1 MGYDMEKLKFLL
13 AGNPNVGKSTVFNQ
27 LTGMKQH
34 VGNWPGKTVEL
45 KSGRCKFENYEIELI
60 DLPGNYSLTPY
71 SAEEQVSRDAII
83 HEENDAV
90 INVID
95 AENLKRNLYL
105 TLQIMETGANTVL
118 ALNML
123 NYAEEAG
130 FKIDVKKLEKT
141 LGIPVV
147 VVDARE
153 GKGLDELMKKS
164 IQAAKNPVDNSK
176 KLTYGF
182 ELDDHIAQI
191 KKLFPN
197 LKVGSAPDTWVAV
210 KLLEG
215 DDEILDLAEKS
226 KDKENLRQVTKTR
239 KHLESIFNNNVDD
252 AFIDAR
258 YGEIE
263 GIMKECVT
271 KKEQKNQSI
280 TDKIDN
286 IVTHKYLGL
295 PIFLIII
302 YLIFHLTYTIGAP
315 FQDLIDVG
323 WGMLS
328 EWLVGILGEGL
339 ISSLII
345 DGVIGG
351 VGSVLTFVPI
361 IFILFFLLSLLE
373 DIGYLARAAFV
384 IDRIMYKV
392 MGLSGKAFIPMI
404 LGIGCGVTAIMS
416 TRTLANESDR
426 ISTMLAVPFIS
437 CSARMPIYALFTVA
451 FFSDPLHQSI
461 VTFALYILGMIVAII
476 VAKILK
482 SSAFADDATPFIM
495 ELPPYR
501 IPTLKSALLHMW
513 ERGFLFIK
521 KAGTIILGTCVLVW
535 ILANLPP
542 GVEYGSV
549 QSLIGMFGSI
559 IAPIFGPLGFG
570 FWQAAVALVFG
581 LMAKEIVVS
590 TFGTLFSL
598 EEDDEEG
605 ITGVLSELFTPLS
618 AISFM
623 VFTLLYPACF
633 AALGAIKEESNSWK
647 WMFISVGIC
656 ISAAYIL
663 SLVVYQGG
671 LLLGFT

>member
-1 MGYDMEKLKFLL
+1 MEKLKFLL
-13 AGNPNVGKSTVFNQ
+13 AGNPNVGKSSVFNH

-45 KSGRCKFENYEIELI
+45 KSGKFTMDNYEIEMI

-71 SAEEQVSRDAII
+71 SVEEQVSRDAII

-95 AENLKRNLYL
+95 AENIQRNLYL

-147 VVDARE
+147 VIDARE
-153 GKGLDELMKKS
+153 GTGLDELIRAS
-164 IQAAKNPVDNSK
+164 INAVKNPVDNSQR
-176 KLTYGF
+176 LTYGF
-182 ELDDHIAQI
+182 ELDDHMNQV
-191 KKLFPN
+191 KSLFPN
-197 LKVGSAPDTWVAV
+197 LKVGSAPDSWVAV

-215 DDEILDLAEKS
+215 DDEVLDLAEES
-226 KDKENLRQVTKTR
+226 SDKNNLRELTQIR
-239 KHLESIFNNNVDD
+239 KHLEEIFDGKVDE

-263 GIMKECVT
+263 SIMKQCV
-271 KKEQKNQSI
+271 KRPQGQRESL
-280 TDKIDN
+280 TDRIDN
-286 IVTHKYLGL
+286 IVTNRFLGL
-295 PIFLIII
+295 PIFLAIVYILFYI
-302 YLIFHLTYTIGAP
+302 TYTIGAP
-315 FQDLIDVG
+315 FQDMIDGG
-323 WGMLS
+323 WIVLS
-328 EWLVGILGEGL
+328 NWLLEFFGEGL
-339 ISSLII
+339 VSSFLI

-351 VGSVLTFVPI
+351 VGAVLTFVPI
-361 IFILFFLLSLLE
+361 IFILFFLLSLIE

-384 IDRIMYKV
+384 IDRIMHKV

-404 LGIGCGVTAIMS
+404 LGFGCGVTGIMA
-416 TRTLANESDR
+416 TRTLSNESDR

-437 CSARMPIYALFTVA
+437 CSARVPIYALFTAA
-451 FFSDPLHQSI
+451 FFSDALTQTV
-461 VTFALYILGMIVAII
+461 VTFGLYILGMIVAVI
-476 VAKILK
+476 VAKVFK
-482 SSAFADDATPFIM
+482 TTVFSEDSAPFIM

-521 KAGTIILGTCVLVW
+521 KAGTIILGTSALVW
-535 ILANLPP
+535 ILSNLPP
-542 GVEYGSV
+542 GVESGSAD
-549 QSLIGMFGSI
+549 SIIGMFGSI
-559 IAPIFGPLGFG
+559 IAPVFEPLGFG
-570 FWQAAVALVFG
+570 FWQAAVAIVFG

-590 TFGTLFSL
+590 TFGTLFTL
-598 EEDDEEG
+598 AEDDEEG
-605 ITGVLSELFTPLS
+605 ITGVLSQLFTPLS

-623 VFTLLYPACF
+623 VFCLLYPACF

-647 WMFISVGIC
+647 WVGVSVVLCTAI
-656 ISAAYIL
+656 AYVL
-663 SLVVYQGG
+663 SLVIYQGG